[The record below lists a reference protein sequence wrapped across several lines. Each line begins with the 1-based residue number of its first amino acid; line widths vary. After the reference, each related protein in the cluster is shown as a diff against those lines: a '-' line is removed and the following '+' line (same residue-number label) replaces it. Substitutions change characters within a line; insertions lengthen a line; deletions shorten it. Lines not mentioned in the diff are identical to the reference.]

1 MKTSR
6 IQNAPEQEKE
16 ELQLQYLHSQKMEAI
31 GTLTGGIAHD
41 FNNLLQVILGHSQM
55 LLNDEQLGEKVR
67 ANLRQIVSAGRR
79 GAELIQRLMIF
90 SRKRET
96 NFRPTDLN
104 YEAEQLQK
112 MLVRTFSK
120 KIEFELALD
129 SKLATVNTDPAQIDQ
144 ILMNLAVNARDSMP
158 NGGRLSIQ
166 TENVILD
173 EGYCVTKPGV
183 KPGDYVLMTVSD
195 TGSGMDKETLG
206 RIFEPF
212 FTTKEVGKGTGL
224 GLSVVYQIV
233 RRHGGHIYCYS
244 EPGLGTTYKIYLP
257 AIPPKEEASEE
268 TTEATAP

>member
-1 MKTSR
+1 
-6 IQNAPEQEKE
+6 
-16 ELQLQYLHSQKMEAI
+16 
-31 GTLTGGIAHD
+31 
-41 FNNLLQVILGHSQM
+41 
-55 LLNDEQLGEKVR
+55 
-67 ANLRQIVSAGRR
+67 
-79 GAELIQRLMIF
+79 
-90 SRKRET
+90 
-96 NFRPTDLN
+96 
-104 YEAEQLQK
+104 

-120 KIEFELALD
+120 KIEFELVLD
-129 SKLATVNTDPAQIDQ
+129 SKLATVNADPAQIDQ